1 MLLAENTA
9 VELKDGRRGLIV
21 DVRDNGESIQYDV
34 EGESIQYDVEMG
46 DGEIVTV
53 FAEEVN
59 RPI

>member
-1 MLLAENTA
+1 MIAMILVENTA

-34 EGESIQYDVEMG
+34 EMG

-53 FAEEVN
+53 FAEEVK
-59 RPI
+59 RPV